1 MFIRGIFYTIA
12 IIISFLLQT
21 SVFEFL
27 KLADTTPNVML
38 SLVVCIALMR
48 GSKEAVPVGFFCGL
62 LIDIFYG
69 NVLGQYALLYVMIGY
84 INGFFHRLYFEDD
97 FMLPL
102 IVLAG
107 NAFVYDL
114 LIYFFFFLLRGRLG
128 FWYFLGRLMIPE
140 ALYTAIVA
148 LVVYRMLL
156 PVLIKLDKR
165 EKRGVIG

>member
-1 MFIRGIFYTIA
+1 MVVRGIIYTIG

-38 SLVVCIALMR
+38 IFVVCIAMMR
-48 GSKEAVPVGFFCGL
+48 GRKEAVPIGFFCGL

-69 NVLGQYALLYVMIGY
+69 NVLGQYALLYIVIGY
-84 INGFFHRLYFEDD
+84 INGFIHKIYYEDD
-97 FMLPL
+97 FILPFA
-102 IVLAG
+102 VLAI
-107 NAFVYDL
+107 NALVYDL

-128 FWYFLGRLMIPE
+128 FWYFLGKLIIPE

-148 LVVYRMLL
+148 ILVYWVLL
-156 PVLIKLDKR
+156 LILSKLDER
-165 EKRGVIG
+165 EKRGVI